1 MTPQR
6 RIRNL
11 IGLVAVLLAGMLA
24 AGCEPPPKAYGSEA
38 QLYAPGS
45 RRLIWAV
52 APAVD
57 LSGERQVD
65 PLLQADLVYQQ
76 LQEVHGVTAIPV
88 NRVVE
93 VYASLRIDKVESQ
106 AQADLVCDL
115 LGCDG
120 LVVPTVTAYD
130 PYDPPKFGASLQLFR
145 KPAVY
150 SRPEQVDPR
159 ELARAAS
166 PKADASVGSSAS
178 QSLVQVVGMYD
189 AANGTTREAV
199 FRYAQGRNDP
209 VGPYGEKEY
218 LVSMDRYCGF
228 AYHELVADLL
238 QAMAPRGS

>member
-1 MTPQR
+1 MTSQR
-6 RIRNL
+6 RIRKS
-11 IGLVAVLLAGMLA
+11 IGLVALLLAGMLA
-24 AGCEPPPKAYGSEA
+24 AGCEPPPKPYGTEA
-38 QLYAPGS
+38 QLYVPGK
-45 RRLIWAV
+45 RRMIWAV

-150 SRPEQVDPR
+150 ARPVQVDPR
-159 ELARAAS
+159 ELARSAS
-166 PKADASVGSSAS
+166 PRSDAPAEKPADSM
-178 QSLVQVVGMYD
+178 VQVVGMYD

-199 FRYAQGRNDP
+199 FHYALGRNDP

-228 AYHELVADLL
+228 AYHELIADLL
-238 QAMAPRGS
+238 QAMVPRGS